1 MFFIT
6 TIRVCGG
13 EIDNS
18 RTVGY
23 YKKYDK
29 ALSTVVYN
37 ICDIFED
44 GYYQYALISRLS
56 EGLYPTPTF
65 KKYFKYTNG
74 YVEEIAQPEEFNKNM
89 PYIIG

>member
-6 TIRVCGG
+6 TIRVCGNK
-13 EIDNS
+13 IDDN

-29 ALSTVVYN
+29 ALSAVVYN

-44 GYYQYALISRLS
+44 GYYQYALISKLS
-56 EGLYPTPTF
+56 EGLYPTLTF
-65 KKYFKYTNG
+65 KKYFKYTDG
-74 YVEEIAQPEEFNKNM
+74 YVEEITQPEIFNKNK

>member
-6 TIRVCGG
+6 TIRVCGD
-13 EIDNS
+13 EIDDS

-37 ICDIFED
+37 ICDIFEN

-56 EGLYPTPTF
+56 EGLYPTPIF

-74 YVEEIAQPEEFNKNM
+74 HVEEIAQSEEFNKNM